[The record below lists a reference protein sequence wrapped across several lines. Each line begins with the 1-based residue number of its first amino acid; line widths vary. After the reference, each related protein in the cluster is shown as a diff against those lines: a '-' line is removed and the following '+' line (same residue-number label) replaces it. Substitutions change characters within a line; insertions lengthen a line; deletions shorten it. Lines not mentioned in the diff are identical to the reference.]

1 MHQLSG
7 IDASFLYLETP
18 RSPMHIGGV
27 YIFAPP
33 AGSSMTFE
41 VFKRYIESRLHLFK
55 TFRQKIMFS
64 PLGLGHPYWVDD
76 EDFNLTNHLFHI
88 ALPKPAGKKELMEA
102 SAQSFSRLLDRSKP
116 LWEITFVEGLSGMEG
131 VPENAWA
138 MISKVHHA
146 AIDGASGAEMM
157 AAILNLTPQSEEIPA
172 PYPWQPEKVPTQM
185 ELLTNNAWQ
194 ILDVPVEVGK
204 FAVDTVKNSVGTL
217 IEAFA
222 NVVQT
227 PPMPFTA
234 PQSAMNITI
243 TASRTFA
250 GVELPL
256 KEIKQIKNA
265 VGGVTVNDAVLAI
278 CAGALRSYWKRK
290 GDLPAKSMVAMCPI
304 SVRTEEQRQDM
315 GNQVSAMLVSL
326 ATQEE
331 DAFKRLLL
339 ISESSQGS
347 KVYSKAIRAN
357 ELMNFVPSTLAS
369 LGSRLYVSMRLAE
382 MHSPFYNLVITNV
395 PGPPASL
402 YLQGSRLITHFGTAP
417 VLDGLG
423 LLIVVF
429 SYHDKLSVA
438 ITSTREIIPSATE
451 LEQDFVASFQELYE
465 ETVIKAVKR

>member
-1 MHQLSG
+1 MQQLTG

-33 AGSSMTFE
+33 AGSEMTFAT
-41 VFKRYIESRLHLFK
+41 FKRYIDSRLHLFK
-55 TFRQKIMFS
+55 TFRQKVMFS
-64 PLGLGHPYWVDD
+64 PMGLGHPYWVDD
-76 EDFNLTNHLFHI
+76 EDFNLTNHLYHI

-102 SAQSFSRLLDRSKP
+102 SAQVYARLLDRSKP

-131 VPENAWA
+131 IPENAWA
-138 MISKVHHA
+138 MITKVHHA
-146 AIDGASGAEMM
+146 AIDGVSGAEMM
-157 AAILNLTPQSEEIPA
+157 AAILNLTPQPEEIPA
-172 PYPWQPEKVPTQM
+172 PYPWQPEKVPNSWQ
-185 ELLTNNAWQ
+185 LLSNNAWQ
-194 ILDVPVEVGK
+194 MLGVPIDAGK
-204 FAVDTVKNSVGTL
+204 FAIDTIKNSVGTL
-217 IEAFA
+217 VEALT

-234 PQSAMNITI
+234 PSSAMNVTI
-243 TASRTFA
+243 TSSRSFA
-250 GVELPL
+250 GIELPL
-256 KEIKQIKNA
+256 GNIKKIKNA
-265 VGGVTVNDAVLAI
+265 VGGVTVNDVVLAI
-278 CAGALRSYWKRK
+278 CAGALRSYWKRR
-290 GDLPAKSMVAMCPI
+290 GELPYKSLVSMCPI
-304 SVRTEEQRQDM
+304 SVRTDEQRQDL

-331 DAFKRLLL
+331 DAFRRLLL
-339 ISESSQGS
+339 IAESSQGS

-395 PGPPASL
+395 PGPPSSL
-402 YLQGSRLITHFGTAP
+402 YLQGSKLITHFGTAP

-429 SYHDKLSVA
+429 SYNDKLSIA
-438 ITSTREIIPSATE
+438 ITSTREIIPSAHE
-451 LEQDFVASFQELYE
+451 LEQDFEKSFAELYE